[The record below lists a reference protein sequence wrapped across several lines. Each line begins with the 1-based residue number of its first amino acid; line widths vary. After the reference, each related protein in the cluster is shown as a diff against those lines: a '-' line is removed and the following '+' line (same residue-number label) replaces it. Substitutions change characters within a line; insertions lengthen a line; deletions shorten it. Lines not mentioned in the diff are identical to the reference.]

1 MALMD
6 FIKKQFIDVI
16 HWTEE
21 SDGVLAWRY
30 PMQDMEIQTG
40 AQLTVRDSQMAG
52 FVNEGVM
59 TDVFGPGRHKL
70 TTQVLPLLT
79 NLMHWDKL
87 FDAPFKSDVYFFSTR
102 LQLDRKWGT
111 PNSVTIRDKDFGAV
125 RLRAFGIY
133 SYRIADPKLFHK
145 EVAGTRETYTV
156 ADLDGQLRNSMIAA
170 ITNAFGGAGV
180 AFLDMAGN
188 QTAFAEAVKKAAEP
202 MFTKIGLALD
212 TLVVENIS
220 LPEEIQKML
229 DTRIGMNM
237 IGDMN
242 KYTQFQ
248 TANAIPIAAANEGGG
263 IAAMGAQLAVG
274 VGIGNQMAGAML
286 GGMMGNQQ
294 GMAPGSAPEAGLQG
308 TPPGGLGG
316 SGSLAGGA
324 TGTSGGGGGGGGGGG
339 SSAGA
344 GANIDDISATLEK
357 LHGLVGKGILSQA
370 EFDTKKAE
378 LLAKLG

>member
-21 SDGVLAWRY
+21 ADGVLAYRF
-30 PMQDMEIQTG
+30 PMQDMEIQNG
-40 AQLTVRDSQMAG
+40 AQLTVRESQMAG
-52 FVNEGVM
+52 FVNEGIM
-59 TDVFGPGRHKL
+59 ADVFNPGRFKL

-79 NLMHWDKL
+79 NLMNWDKL

-111 PNSVTIRDKDFGAV
+111 PNPITIRDKDFGAV

-145 EVAGTRETYTV
+145 EISGTRETYTV
-156 ADLDGQLRNSMIAA
+156 TDLDGQLRNSMIAA
-170 ITNAFGGAGV
+170 MTNAFGGSGV

-188 QTAFAEAVKKAAEP
+188 QTAFAEAVKKQADP
-202 MFTKIGLALD
+202 MFAKMGLTLD

-263 IAAMGAQLAVG
+263 IAAMGAQLAAG

-286 GGMMGNQQ
+286 GGMLGNQGNQ
-294 GMAPGSAPEAGLQG
+294 G
-308 TPPGGLGG
+308 GGAASGAATVGG
-316 SGSLAGGA
+316 SGPQGSGPAGGA
-324 TGTSGGGGGGGGGGG
+324 GGGAGGA
-339 SSAGA
+339 SVDE
-344 GANIDDISATLEK
+344 ITATLEK

>member
-21 SDGVLAWRY
+21 SNGILAWRY
-30 PMQDMEIQTG
+30 PMQDMEIQNG
-40 AQLTVRDSQMAG
+40 AQLTVRESQLAS
-52 FVNEGVM
+52 FVNEGIM
-59 TDVFGPGRHKL
+59 ADVFSPGRYKL
-70 TTQVLPLLT
+70 TTQTLPLLT
-79 NLMHWDKL
+79 NLMNWDKL
-87 FDAPFKSDVYFFSTR
+87 FDSPFKSDVYFFATR

-111 PNSVTIRDKDFGAV
+111 PNPVTIRDKDFGAV

-133 SYRIADPKLFHK
+133 SYRLTDPKTFHR
-145 EVAGTRETYTV
+145 EVSGTRDVYTV
-156 ADLDGQLRNSMIAA
+156 EDLDGQLRNSMIAA
-170 ITNAFGGAGV
+170 MTNAFGSSGV
-180 AFLDMAGN
+180 PVLDMAGN
-188 QTAFAEAVKKAAEP
+188 QGAFAAAVKKEADG
-202 MFTKIGLALD
+202 MFARLGLTLD

-237 IGDMN
+237 IGDMQR
-242 KYTQFQ
+242 YTQFQ

-263 IAAMGAQLAVG
+263 LAAMGANLAAG
-274 VGIGNQMAGAML
+274 VGIGNQMAGAM
-286 GGMMGNQQ
+286 MGAMTQAAPVAPAATP
-294 GMAPGSAPEAGLQG
+294 GVAPAPGAAAG
-308 TPPGGLGG
+308 P
-316 SGSLAGGA
+316 S
-324 TGTSGGGGGGGGGGG
+324 
-339 SSAGA
+339 
-344 GANIDDISATLEK
+344 IDDITATLEK